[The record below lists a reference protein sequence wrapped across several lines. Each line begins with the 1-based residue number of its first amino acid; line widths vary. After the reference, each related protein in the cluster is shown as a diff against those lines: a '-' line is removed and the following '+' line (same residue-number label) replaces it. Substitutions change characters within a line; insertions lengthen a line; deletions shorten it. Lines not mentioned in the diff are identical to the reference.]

1 MQNIYVVILTFAV
14 LGNTATA
21 TFWRRHGHGNWGHR
35 PPWGHPHH
43 VGYAYGQHPYYH
55 PHPHN
60 WGFNQGYPNWG
71 YPINTITSPPPHF
84 PSLPNFQ
91 IGTNF
96 VPAQPTATV
105 GTIQQTIN
113 PPNTI
118 GTIQQTINPPNTI
131 GTNQQTINP
140 PNTIG
145 TNQQTINPPN
155 TIGTIQQTIKP
166 THAIGTTQQTLL
178 PSDTTKPNH
187 PPSNYTSVHIN
198 PPRITPSVTTPV
210 YQPVCG
216 TNYETYENMDQF
228 LSAQKS
234 GKNIRIFLRRP
245 CPSLGVGET
254 KSIKVQCIA
263 SCYKSEDN
271 QPICG
276 SDDIT
281 YDNPAMLL
289 CVQMCGYDVKVKHI
303 SPCRQVN
310 NYTNNNPS
318 ISNGNDQTVNPL
330 SPAVQISMNTFMDII
345 ELCMTMNVS
354 SNQIDYEQYCGY
366 NIATLQNLLCTQNDN
381 VNQMIITTP
390 TPPPTPTP
398 TTFWQPELVACV
410 KVCPHTPEYNPVC
423 GTNGITF
430 ENLSILRCV
439 QLCGVSVNIHRASA
453 CSPAVDTQQT
463 TNDENGEVQNVN
475 NENKPVPNNNS
486 SETIPSEVPLD
497 NFGGV
502 TKTTTEA
509 DETIDIDPRILQI
522 ANDKT

>member
-35 PPWGHPHH
+35 PHWGHPHH
-43 VGYAYGQHPYYH
+43 VGYAYGQHPYH
-55 PHPHN
+55 HLHPHN

-84 PSLPNFQ
+84 PSLPNSE

-96 VPAQPTATV
+96 IPGLPTATV

-113 PPNTI
+113 PPDTI
-118 GTIQQTINPPNTI
+118 GPIQQTIKPTDGI
-131 GTNQQTINP
+131 GI
-140 PNTIG
+140 I
-145 TNQQTINPPN
+145 QQTINPPN

-381 VNQMIITTP
+381 VNQTIITTP
-390 TPPPTPTP
+390 SPTPSATPTPTPTP

-453 CSPAVDTQQT
+453 CTPAVVTQQE
-463 TNDENGEVQNVN
+463 TNDK
-475 NENKPVPNNNS
+475 NENKPLPKNNS

-522 ANDKT
+522 ENDKT